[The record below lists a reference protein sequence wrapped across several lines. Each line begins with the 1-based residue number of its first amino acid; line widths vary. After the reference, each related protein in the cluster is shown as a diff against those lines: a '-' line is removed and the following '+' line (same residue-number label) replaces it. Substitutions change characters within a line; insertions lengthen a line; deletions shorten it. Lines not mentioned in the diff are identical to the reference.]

1 MELYDNAF
9 SPYAL
14 KVRAVLYEKDI
25 AHEKRELTKHE
36 DHVRLLQVNPR
47 GEVPALVDR
56 GVAIIDSK
64 VICAYLEDRFPDPAV
79 LPADPLL
86 RAHCRY
92 LELKSD
98 TDIDACAF
106 VLSILKLTRPEL
118 AKEFPQALRATQDAV
133 ARHHAYL
140 ESQIAGRDWYLGEF
154 SLADIALT
162 PHLRAIAFMGYPPGA
177 QYPALSAWLK
187 RTRSRPS
194 ITRAIRE
201 FAEAYKASQEPGGL
215 FDVKRLHWRNDR
227 IEFAMRVGLG
237 GWLAAELR
245 ADRAFLS
252 PIAGAEPSA

>member
-9 SPYAL
+9 SPYAF

-36 DHVRLLQVNPR
+36 DHVRLLQVNAR

-64 VICAYLEDRFPDPAV
+64 VICAYLEDRFPDPTV
-79 LPADPLL
+79 LPTDPLL
-86 RAHCRY
+86 RARCRY

-98 TDIDACAF
+98 TDIDACVF
-106 VLSILKLTRPEL
+106 VLSILKLIKPEL
-118 AKEFPQALRATQDAV
+118 AKELPHALLATEDAV
-133 ARHHAYL
+133 TCHYAYL
-140 ESQIAGRDWYLGEF
+140 EKEIAGGDWFLGEF

-194 ITRAIRE
+194 ITRAVRE
-201 FAEAYKASQEPGGL
+201 LAEAYKASQEPGGL
-215 FDVKRLHWRNDR
+215 FDLKRLHWRNDR

-237 GWLAAELR
+237 AWLTSELA

-252 PIAGAEPSA
+252 RIPGAEP